1 MIDCIDHI
9 VCEVYSMASNVRIIQ
24 IASKKI
30 TLVGTAHI
38 SPDSVDEVRQVIEAD
53 RPDRVCVEIDSGR
66 YTSMTQKK
74 SWESLDIIKV
84 LKEGKGFLLLANLV
98 LSSFQRRL
106 GTSLSTAPG
115 DEMLAAITVA
125 QEAGLPFSFID
136 REVQVTL
143 RRAWV
148 KSSFWNKAKLLATLV
163 ASAFD
168 KEEISKEQIEELKNK
183 SVLDNMMGELAGYLP
198 MVKEVLIDERDRYL
212 ASKIFQAEGSSI
224 VAVVGAGH
232 MPGIENWLGRIER
245 GEVGVDVS
253 DIDKVPPKSKI
264 SGLVGFVIPALLV
277 ALIVVGFLKSG
288 VTMGLGLFEK
298 WIIIHGIA
306 AAIGSLIALGH
317 PLTILASFVC
327 SPVVV
332 LKPFVSIGFIAAYVE
347 AMVHKPQ
354 VADFQGLNADIMTIR
369 GFYKN
374 KITRVLLVFFLASLG
389 GAIGNFVSLAAIGAK
404 LL

>member
-1 MIDCIDHI
+1 
-9 VCEVYSMASNVRIIQ
+9 MASNVSTIQ
-24 IASKKI
+24 LAGKKI

-38 SPDSVDEVRQVIEAD
+38 SPDSVDEVQRVIEAD
-53 RPDRVCVEIDSGR
+53 KPDSVCIEIDSGR

-106 GTSLSTAPG
+106 GTSLATAPG
-115 DEMLAAITVA
+115 DEMLAAIRVA
-125 QEAGLPFSFID
+125 QEAGVPFTFVD

-143 RRAWV
+143 RRAWG
-148 KSSFWNKAKLLATLV
+148 KSSLWNKAKLMAVLA
-163 ASAFD
+163 ASVFD
-168 KEEISKEQIEELKNK
+168 SEEISKEQLEELKDK
-183 SVLDNMMGELAGYLP
+183 SVLDNMMGELAKELP
-198 MVKEVLIDERDRYL
+198 TVKEVLIDERDRYL
-212 ASKIFQAEGSSI
+212 ASKIFQAEGASI

-232 MPGIENWLGRIER
+232 MPGIETWLGRIDR

-253 DIDKVPPKSKI
+253 DIEKAPPKSKI
-264 SGLVGFVIPALLV
+264 SGLVGFAIPALLV
-277 ALIVVGFLKSG
+277 ALIAIGFLKSG
-288 VTMGLGLFEK
+288 ATMGLGLFEK
-298 WIIIHGIA
+298 WILIHGIA
-306 AAIGSLIALGH
+306 AAIGSLLALGH

-347 AMVHKPQ
+347 AKIHRPQ
-354 VADFQGLNADIMTIR
+354 VVDFQSLNADIMTIR

-389 GAIGNFVSLAAIGAK
+389 GAIGNFVSLATIGAK
-404 LL
+404 LF

>member
-1 MIDCIDHI
+1 
-9 VCEVYSMASNVRIIQ
+9 VANNVHSIQ
-24 IASKKI
+24 LVGKKV

-84 LKEGKGFLLLANLV
+84 LKAGKGFLLLANLV

-106 GTSLSTAPG
+106 GSSLATAPG

-125 QEAGLPFSFID
+125 QEAGVPFSFVD

-143 RRAWV
+143 LRAWG
-148 KSSFWNKAKLLATLV
+148 KSSFWNKAKLLVALV
-163 ASAFD
+163 SSAFD
-168 KEEISKEQIEELKNK
+168 KEEISKDQLEELKNK
-183 SVLDNMMGELAGYLP
+183 SVLDNMMGELAGFLP
-198 MVKEVLIDERDRYL
+198 TVKEVLIDERDRYL
-212 ASKIFQAEGSSI
+212 ASKIFQAEGANI

-232 MPGIENWLGRIER
+232 IPGIDSWLGRIER
-245 GEVGVDVS
+245 GEVGGDIT
-253 DIDKVPPKSKI
+253 DIDEVPHKSRL
-264 SGLVGFVIPALLV
+264 SSLVGFAIPALLV

-288 VTMGLGLFEK
+288 VNMGLGLFAK
-298 WIIIHGIA
+298 WIVIHGIA
-306 AAIGSLIALGH
+306 AAIGSLLALGH

-347 AMVHKPQ
+347 AMINKPQ
-354 VADFQGLNADIMTIR
+354 VSDFQGLNSDIMSIR

-374 KITRVLLVFFLASLG
+374 KITRVLLVFFLASIG
-389 GAIGNFVSLAAIGAK
+389 GAIGNFVSIAAIGAK